1 MKTIFLGTVS
11 LIFVLTRCK
20 EKPKEENH
28 KIHLAKWK
36 TSDFVVFVKMNNKS
50 LVSLWTSCLDSTNK
64 RRPSGGKRYTMYKI
78 AVNMLLTFSCG

>member
-1 MKTIFLGTVS
+1 M
-11 LIFVLTRCK
+11 
-20 EKPKEENH
+20 
-28 KIHLAKWK
+28 AKWK

-64 RRPSGGKRYTMYKI
+64 RRLSGGKRYTKYKM